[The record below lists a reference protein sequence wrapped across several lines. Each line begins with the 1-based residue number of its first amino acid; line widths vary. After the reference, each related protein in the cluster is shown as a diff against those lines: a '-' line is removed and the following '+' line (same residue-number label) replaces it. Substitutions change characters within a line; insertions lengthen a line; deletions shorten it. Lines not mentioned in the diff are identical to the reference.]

1 MSTANKNR
9 EIALSS
15 ARLNTCSYL
24 TYLLREMSHLPGLS
38 DFLGLKK
45 KQPATVS
52 SESNGSRVG
61 LRDKTESKGD
71 LAHISDEDQIKNLFS
86 GMSRSLIKSTARVAR
101 NKKVG

>member
-24 TYLLREMSHLPGLS
+24 TYLSREMSHLPGLS

-61 LRDKTESKGD
+61 LHDKTESKGD